1 MTDGVALPTI
11 RRLRVSLTLSAYV
24 ARLFTVWFVGFF
36 FSLCAITLIV
46 SLVDLLDR
54 VASKDAGLA
63 LVLKMAL
70 LKLPYLGQ
78 ELMPFAV
85 LFAAM
90 GTFWRLNRTH
100 ELVVTRAA
108 GISVWQ
114 FLLPIL
120 STGIA
125 IGVLAMTVMNPLA
138 SSLLNRFE
146 RLEAEHIDK
155 STSSL
160 AVSQSGLWLRQADE
174 IGQSVI
180 HARRVSD
187 ESLRLHDVI
196 VFRFG
201 EDDRFVERMDAQRAQ
216 LTNGNWLLTDAW
228 VSRPGEQS
236 RFGEEVLLPTSLTQ
250 EKILESFAAPESVS
264 FWHLPTFIRLLED
277 AGFSALQHTLQLHR
291 LLAVPVLYAA
301 MILLAASFS
310 LRPQRRGRVG
320 LLVLGGVIT
329 GFMLYFVSSFVFALG
344 LSATIPVVLA
354 AWTPAVVSLMIGV
367 TALFHLEDG

>member
-1 MTDGVALPTI
+1 MTETVALPTI
-11 RRLRVSLTLSAYV
+11 RRLRLSATLSAYV
-24 ARLFTVWFVGFF
+24 ARLFTTWFLGFF
-36 FSLCAITLIV
+36 LSLCGITLIV

-54 VASKDAGLA
+54 VASKEAGLA
-63 LVLKMAL
+63 LVLQMAL

-100 ELVVTRAA
+100 ELVITRAA

-120 STGIA
+120 SVGVV
-125 IGVLAMTVMNPLA
+125 IGVLTISVVNPLG
-138 SSLLNRFE
+138 SFLLGRFE
-146 RLEAEHIDK
+146 QLEAKYIDQ

-160 AVSQSGLWLRQADE
+160 VVSQSGLWLRQADE
-174 IGQSVI
+174 VGQSVI

-187 ESLRLHDVI
+187 ESLRMHDVI
-196 VFRFG
+196 VFRFAD
-201 EDDRFVERMDAQRAQ
+201 DDRFVERLDARQAQ
-216 LTNGNWLLTDAW
+216 LTSGNWLLTDAW

-236 RFGEEVLLPTSLTQ
+236 RFEQETLLATALTQ

-264 FWHLPTFIRLLED
+264 FWHLPTFIALLED

-291 LLAVPVLYAA
+291 LLAIPMLYAA

-329 GFMLYFVSSFVFALG
+329 GFLLYFVSNFVFALG

-354 AWTPAVVSLMIGV
+354 AWTPAIVSLMIGV
-367 TALFHLEDG
+367 AALFHLEDG